1 MFRLSHYLNVLKSRK
16 VSGNGCGPAHAGR
29 RQALPIVIWNLTRRC
44 NLECVHCYASS
55 KERHYSGELTTEQAL
70 ATLDGLAEARCGTLV
85 FSGGE
90 PLYREDIHILA
101 RRAVELGL
109 PLTLSTNGTLI
120 DDKAADLLV
129 ASGFTYIGISL
140 DGMEETHD
148 KFRGMKGAF
157 RQSLDGLMRIKER
170 GVKVGVRFSLTRINI
185 ADLPG
190 IFRFVED
197 KGITKLYLS
206 HLVYSGRGNL
216 NKGDDLSP
224 EETRRVMEYVFEK
237 AEEYASSP
245 SSPQIVTGNNDA
257 DAVFLLLRMMKEDP
271 KSAEALLPML
281 ERAGGNNAGIGVA
294 NIDPTGEVHP
304 DPLTSYINLGN
315 VTKKSFAQIW
325 NDESHPAL
333 ARLRERPRRINGRCG
348 ECAWL
353 SVCGGNARPR
363 AKLINGDMW
372 GSDPACYLTDE
383 EIKIETSCAI

>member
-1 MFRLSHYLNVLKSRK
+1 MFRLSHYLNVLKNRR
-16 VSGNGCGPAHAGR
+16 VSGNGCGGGHAGR
-29 RQALPIVIWNLTRRC
+29 KQALPIVIWNLTRRC
-44 NLECVHCYASS
+44 NLECVHCYSS
-55 KERHYSGELTTEQAL
+55 SRERQYSGELTTGQAL
-70 ATLDGLAEARCGTLV
+70 KTLDGLAEAHCGTIV

-120 DDKAADLLV
+120 DDKAADQLV
-129 ASGFTYIGISL
+129 ESGFTYIGVSL

-148 KFRGMKGAF
+148 RFRGMKGAF
-157 RQSLDGLMRIKER
+157 RQSVDGLMRIKER

-185 ADLPG
+185 ADLPR
-190 IFRFVED
+190 IFRFVEEMD
-197 KGITKLYLS
+197 IAKLYLS

-224 EETRRVMEYVFEK
+224 QETRRVMEYVFDK
-237 AEEYASSP
+237 AEEYAVSS
-245 SSPQIVTGNNDA
+245 SGPQIVTGNNDA
-257 DAVFLLLRMMKEDP
+257 DAVLLLLRMMKKDP
-271 KSAEALLPML
+271 KGADTLLHML
-281 ERAGGNNAGIGVA
+281 EKAGGNNAGIGVA
-294 NIDPTGEVHP
+294 NIDPLGNVHP

-315 VTKKSFAQIW
+315 VTEKSFGQIW
-325 NDESHPAL
+325 RDNDNPAL

-348 ECAWL
+348 ECVWL
-353 SVCGGNARPR
+353 PVCGGNARPR
-363 AKLINGDMW
+363 AKLVCGDMW

>member
-1 MFRLSHYLNVLKSRK
+1 MFRLSHYLHVLN
-16 VSGNGCGPAHAGR
+16 SGKRSGIGCGPAHAGR
-29 RQALPIVIWNLTRRC
+29 KQALPIVIWNLTRRC
-44 NLECVHCYASS
+44 NLECVHCYSSS
-55 KERHYSGELTTEQAL
+55 KERHYSGELTTKQAL
-70 ATLDGLAEARCGTLV
+70 DTLDGLAQAHCGTIV

-90 PLYREDIHILA
+90 PLYREDIHTLA

-120 DDKAADLLV
+120 DDKTADLLV
-129 ASGFTYIGISL
+129 ESGFTYIGVSL

-148 KFRGMKGAF
+148 RFRGMKGAF
-157 RQSLDGLMRIKER
+157 RQAVDGLMRIKER

-185 ADLPG
+185 ADLPR
-190 IFRFVED
+190 IFRFVEERD
-197 KGITKLYLS
+197 IGKLYLS
-206 HLVYSGRGNL
+206 HLVYSGRGNMS
-216 NKGDDLSP
+216 KDDDLSP
-224 EETRRVMEYVFEK
+224 AETRRVMEYVFEK
-237 AEEYASSP
+237 AEEYAASASH
-245 SSPQIVTGNNDA
+245 PQIVTGNNDA
-257 DAVFLLLRMMKEDP
+257 DAVFLLLGLMKKDP
-271 KSAEALLPML
+271 KAAERLLPML
-281 ERAGGNNAGIGVA
+281 ERAGGNNAGLGVA

-315 VTKKSFAQIW
+315 VTERSFGQIW
-325 NDESHPAL
+325 SDERHHAL

-363 AKLINGDMW
+363 ARLVNGDMW